1 MKNKVSI
8 EKNEKYNVAQHL
20 KLKVLWLK
28 NSLGLGIDQA
38 NIKHQF
44 PLTQYY
50 FWPKTEAW
58 EQLKSDLDSKPWI
71 RKKEKINILN
81 LSADIM
87 NYWRQRRNTESLE
100 VVKNSFFEVDFIE
113 LQN

>member
-1 MKNKVSI
+1 MDIKKF
-8 EKNEKYNVAQHL
+8 QL
-20 KLKVLWLK
+20 KLKVIWFE
-28 NSLGLGIDQA
+28 NFLGIGIDQVSS
-38 NIKHQF
+38 NQQYF
-44 PLTQYY
+44 LTPYY

-58 EQLKSDLDSKPWI
+58 EQLKSDLDSKPWL

>member
-1 MKNKVSI
+1 
-8 EKNEKYNVAQHL
+8 VAQNL

-28 NSLGLGIDQA
+28 NSLGLGIDQV
-38 NIKHQF
+38 NMKHQF

-50 FWPKTEAW
+50 FWPKT
-58 EQLKSDLDSKPWI
+58 DLDSKPWL